1 MYTNI
6 IPAKYFPSR
15 VFCLNQQY
23 SFIAIY
29 QVEGHISSQFIN
41 QSIFSKQNSIKILR
55 PLFFSTYSKYYKS
68 INNQFV
74 FSFNLST
81 CLSIIGRYL
90 NSFDS
95 ILTKDFNYLLLE
107 FSTTINSYSSEKSI
121 LVYNILLN
129 KISNYFCS
137 YSTER
142 LSFRLPRKLISIDN
156 QSSISFSIQRI
167 YNINDQICK

>member
-1 MYTNI
+1 M
-6 IPAKYFPSR
+6 
-15 VFCLNQQY
+15 
-23 SFIAIY
+23 
-29 QVEGHISSQFIN
+29 
-41 QSIFSKQNSIKILR
+41 LR
-55 PLFFSTYSKYYKS
+55 PLFFSTYSEYHKG

-95 ILTKDFNYLLLE
+95 IFTKNLNYLLLE

-121 LVYNILLN
+121 LIYNILLD

-137 YSTER
+137 YSIER
-142 LSFRLPRKLISIDN
+142 LSFRLSRKLVSANN
-156 QSSISFSIQRI
+156 QSSILFSIWRI
-167 YNINDQICK
+167 HNINNQVYKQLTCPYRVQGFL